1 MEDYKNKIF
10 DIKNNFLLKKRKN
23 EENSSIEN
31 KNNIKNLENNESNE
45 NKICIINQNTNEQNN
60 ENNQNNE
67 QNEEKKQKKINNKKK
82 KKEENNNNNNNNN
95 EDINKEENLNNNN
108 QKDNKINSILNFFKK
123 TNNLKRNNSTFT
135 FGQIDNKEYDED
147 FNLSSQKDFNKEE
160 NFPKENEIKFN
171 KLTSKNINLSNKSE
185 YLNLLKNY
193 CNELKINQKNTHK
206 SKQIQKIIY
215 IYDSY
220 VPLKKIPKN
229 KSLKITPKNP
239 LAKDKYLIDYEK
251 DSQDE
256 FEEENAEDIKSND
269 NDDIEEESEDSE
281 SLEEKKFVVPDGHLS
296 EDEISE
302 KDILKERQLFEA
314 SKDKIGGIIQIL
326 NIRKNFNKPIIIDF
340 KYLNNKDELV
350 EKLKCKIFHFPKND
364 NLNENL
370 NELNKNEDENLNN
383 NNNNNYSNSDFPIKI
398 ITKSSKNNVIKNNIQ
413 DHLEDIIKFIHGS
426 FETKE
431 NMIPILNE
439 RFPDISKKS
448 LNTFFKQKCIKTKH
462 DLKKKN
468 FWLVKEEVLNL
479 IGSNSNIKLDE
490 LKEEHL
496 KEFEEKEIKRL
507 KEIEKTR
514 EINNLNKEEQNNNI
528 NIINVNNNENEIK
541 NIKEEK
547 IKEED
552 KKEINNDDSHKI
564 KIENNNKIII
574 KKKEIHQELINISS
588 PKHKEDK
595 NISSAKKTN
604 KAKKKE
610 NNIDKNQ
617 NLLTNYFFN
626 SSNKNINN

>member
-1 MEDYKNKIF
+1 M
-10 DIKNNFLLKKRKN
+10 
-23 EENSSIEN
+23 
-31 KNNIKNLENNESNE
+31 
-45 NKICIINQNTNEQNN
+45 
-60 ENNQNNE
+60 
-67 QNEEKKQKKINNKKK
+67 NNKKK
-82 KKEENNNNNNNNN
+82 KKDENNNNNNNN
-95 EDINKEENLNNNN
+95 EDINKEENLNNN
-108 QKDNKINSILNFFKK
+108 QKDNKINSILKFFKK
-123 TNNLKRNNSTFT
+123 TNNIKRNNSTFT
-135 FGQIDNKEYDED
+135 FGQQDRQEYDED

-171 KLTSKNINLSNKSE
+171 KLSSKNLISLNKSE
-185 YLNLLKNY
+185 YLHLLKNY
-193 CNELKINQKNTHK
+193 CNELKTNQKNVHK

-215 IYDSY
+215 IHDSY

-239 LAKDKYLIDYEK
+239 LAKDKYLIDYDK

-302 KDILKERQLFEA
+302 KEILKERQLFEA

-340 KYLNNKDELV
+340 KYLNNKDKLV
-350 EKLKCKIFHFPKND
+350 EKLKCKIFHFPKNI
-364 NLNENL
+364 NSNIINENS
-370 NELNKNEDENLNN
+370 NENIKNDDELNN
-383 NNNNNYSNSDFPIKI
+383 NLSNSDNSNFPIKI
-398 ITKSSKNNVIKNNIQ
+398 ITKSSKNSVIKNNIK

-468 FWLVKEEVLNL
+468 FWLVKEEILNL
-479 IGSNSNIKLDE
+479 VGSNSNIKLNNAAVTIRVLPNLVANARTLTND
-490 LKEEHL
+490 KGA
-496 KEFEEKEIKRL
+496 F
-507 KEIEKTR
+507 
-514 EINNLNKEEQNNNI
+514 NLNT
-528 NIINVNNNENEIK
+528 
-541 NIKEEK
+541 
-547 IKEED
+547 
-552 KKEINNDDSHKI
+552 HR
-564 KIENNNKIII
+564 
-574 KKKEIHQELINISS
+574 
-588 PKHKEDK
+588 
-595 NISSAKKTN
+595 
-604 KAKKKE
+604 
-610 NNIDKNQ
+610 
-617 NLLTNYFFN
+617 
-626 SSNKNINN
+626 

>member
-82 KKEENNNNNNNNN
+82 KKEENNNNNNNN
-95 EDINKEENLNNNN
+95 EDINKEENLNNN

-383 NNNNNYSNSDFPIKI
+383 NNNNNNYSNSNFPIKI

-462 DLKKKN
+462 DIKKKN

-514 EINNLNKEEQNNNI
+514 EINNLNKEEQNNN
-528 NIINVNNNENEIK
+528 NNNINVNNENEIK

-574 KKKEIHQELINISS
+574 KKKEIHQELININS
-588 PKHKEDK
+588 PKNKDDK

-604 KAKKKE
+604 KTKKKE

>member
-514 EINNLNKEEQNNNI
+514 EINNLNKEEQNNN
-528 NIINVNNNENEIK
+528 NIIIINNNENEIK

-588 PKHKEDK
+588 PKNKEDK

>member
-45 NKICIINQNTNEQNN
+45 NKICIINQNTNELNN

-171 KLTSKNINLSNKSE
+171 KLTLKNINLSNKSE

-383 NNNNNYSNSDFPIKI
+383 NNNYSNSDFPIKI

-514 EINNLNKEEQNNNI
+514 EINNLNKEEQNNNN

-588 PKHKEDK
+588 PKNKEDK

>member
-350 EKLKCKIFHFPKND
+350 EKLKCKIFHFPKNE
-364 NLNENL
+364 NENL
-370 NELNKNEDENLNN
+370 NELNKNEDENLN

-514 EINNLNKEEQNNNI
+514 EINNLNKEEQNNNN

-574 KKKEIHQELINISS
+574 KKKEIHQELININS
-588 PKHKEDK
+588 PRNKEDK